1 MAIDKLIPRYL
12 NKDDDYL
19 LVKSVEMVD
28 ALNVQM
34 SDDEGGNAGVIKNAL
49 GNVLVS
55 SAASGDVLPAGTNT
69 VIGTTACKQTG
80 EIFYFV
86 HNSSNNHSIYQ
97 YTSRRNTVR
106 LVYRD
111 SVLGFTATGFVKAD
125 CLVKENGDTLL
136 YFTDGVTDPKK
147 INATKAL
154 ANASGVNGYPIKRAG
169 SYNYTDSQK
178 LLSIT
183 SIKAPPVNPLAVTVS
198 SDTSFTEN
206 NVFGRLFQFAY
217 QYVYQDG
224 EVSAISP
231 YSELALNELY
241 FVDGFFAPADDNPFN
256 AIRVVFDYSPADVS
270 KIRILVREG
279 TLNNFNIFT
288 EVDNVVSGFTNF
300 SILGTPT
307 GSVLFTNKSLLVSVS
322 DNEMNKLYDS
332 IPLSSESQTISGNR
346 LAYANYTE
354 SFDNTPITGSIYFSS
369 EKTSTTYPSLSTTT
383 TGYTATTIVST
394 PSTEANLVFFNIKTD
409 LFPESAG
416 NGYVLNLNLSVKAD
430 SLTLKSPEPQY
441 KLTSTTLSG
450 TTTRVFVNSVYADPS
465 GTLFRVIRRNA
476 LDSLPT
482 WQFKVQP
489 LDFGGAPLPVTGT
502 YTLSSGL
509 GPATLNVTQYSSG
522 TVHTSPEILVPT
534 HKSRGPVNTYQVN
547 LETANASGFN
557 DLPLA
562 VTGLVLGSTSIEIDK
577 RVLFPSGY
585 TNREELCSGIISA
598 LSGLTFNASCA
609 PDKLSYSSAPDD
621 AGSVIQYYF
630 GGRLQVNLVSP
641 SIFSSGSTLEYRVR
655 PVSGSL
661 NADTSKVLIKRVGQ
675 SPTDVTINA
684 VPLVFRNKTL
694 RHTFDT
700 VWSNFR
706 LTGTSGSFG
715 IGVNDYKTFKSG
727 QYHKFGIVYY
737 DQYNRSSSVNPIGA
751 QYAKTEGEKGFS
763 GRNKC
768 YLRINNS
775 PPSWAKKW
783 QIVYSPYTNYSFSY
797 RYSVAEAFLAANTD
811 TTTSTPTGSV
821 SNKSIFLSMRHLEGK
836 DSSYKET
843 ENANINYSYAK
854 GDKVR
859 VVSYN
864 DAAGGNNLVFPK
876 NLIFNVL
883 GYEYI
888 SSTGTLL
895 VTGVA
900 TTNMSAT
907 TNRDFRST
915 GLFLELEN
923 EDYPGFNTKEI
934 SATTSL
940 WGSDCVI
947 EIFRPNKL
955 LGSEIYREISTYGD
969 VITSG
974 ASYFH
979 KTNERDYSYTLPTG
993 VTITTGSGLIEVSS
1007 SGIPIYPGDGLL
1019 LQAGSSPE
1027 FVCNVIDVIRFGT
1040 KLYLNTDNS
1049 LNQSVTQV
1057 YSFVALGVYN
1067 TPAGGL
1073 ISYPDNAIISTSN
1086 GDAYYRPRKIK
1097 FNPLNPST
1105 SVPTPSNA
1113 DDIRYQT
1120 MFVEDTS
1127 VSDFYESN
1135 FISIG
1140 RPNAE
1145 SKNAK
1150 QIERKSSITYSEPY
1164 SLDTS
1169 VLKLSSFNGGQG
1181 NFVDLPNSYG
1191 AIKQML
1197 NNGDSITVLQEVKSS
1212 LIPINR
1218 NLVEYLDGTSN
1229 VTVSTNYLGSQ
1240 SVYAGSY
1247 GTQNPESVKE
1257 HNGRVYFSDVR
1268 SGKIVRIGPDGLEP
1282 ISENKI
1288 DAYTQDKCFIIASS
1302 TGTYKTI
1309 GGIDP
1314 MHGEYDITYLTVS
1327 GGPNIDDTIA
1337 YDMEDKVWNTRY
1349 SYLPEAYEHLDNFL
1363 YTFKGGAM
1371 YRHTES
1377 APALRNTFYGSGYT
1391 SSIKLISAFN
1401 NSMVKTAEA
1410 FSIEGN
1416 APWSFKFSL
1425 SGQTARETVT
1435 VATGSLS
1442 LRESMYY
1449 ASVPRLNASSSQA
1462 VSNRAVIG
1470 YITATGI
1477 WASGVTLTIG
1487 NPITTPFQASGNTFI
1502 GALSGTTMTIYD
1514 GTNGYALIQASG
1526 TNTIL
1531 LSNLSGSI
1539 AAIPTGTIL
1548 VADSPAFI
1556 DGDPVRGPF
1565 FIIDATNSANT
1576 PIEAYAFNVYFT
1588 RSRLHN
1594 ELVTE

>member
-55 SAASGDVLPAGTNT
+55 SAASGDVLPTGTNT

-125 CLVKENGDTLL
+125 CLVKENGETLL

-147 INATKAL
+147 INATRAL
-154 ANASGVNGYPIKRAG
+154 ANTAGVSGYPYRAAG
-169 SYNYTDSQK
+169 TSGYTNDEK

-183 SIKAPPVNPLAVTVS
+183 TIKAPPLEPPSVAVTTVTGIIS
-198 SDTSFTEN
+198 N
-206 NVFGRLFQFAY
+206 NITKKNFQFAY
-217 QYVYQDG
+217 QYIYEDG

-231 YSELALNELY
+231 YSSLSIDIVDFL
-241 FVDGFFAPADDNPFN
+241 DGFGDFDSDSNRN
-256 AIRVVFDYSPADVS
+256 AVNVTYKHSKGDVS
-270 KIRILVREG
+270 KIRILYRQG
-279 TLNNFNIFT
+279 NFN
-288 EVDNVVSGFTNF
+288 NF
-300 SILGTPT
+300 SIFKEFDNNRSLTT
-307 GSVLFTNKSLLVSVS
+307 GLVTFTNSTLGQVIS
-322 DNEMNKLYDS
+322 DNEINKMYDS
-332 IPLSSESQTISGNR
+332 IPLSSVSQTISGNR
-346 LAYANYTE
+346 LAYGNYKE
-354 SFDNTPITGSIYFSS
+354 FYDNTNVSSQILLDYNQDSSIKINVSSVNFTNGS
-369 EKTSTTYPSLSTTT
+369 
-383 TGYTATTIVST
+383 GTIVSANMSGVNNFEFVLDISNMPDSSVSS
-394 PSTEANLVFFNIKTD
+394 PSFIIDFN
-409 LFPESAG
+409 
-416 NGYVLNLNLSVKAD
+416 
-430 SLTLKSPEPQY
+430 
-441 KLTSTTLSG
+441 
-450 TTTRVFVNSVYADPS
+450 VFVNIIRLRLPALSTFNMGALS
-465 GTLFRVIRRNA
+465 GVTSAYFGNA
-476 LDSLPT
+476 KTRISKTVSLPSFSSKAELASSVVSSINGDYLFDIPPT
-482 WQFKVQP
+482 W
-489 LDFGGAPLPVTGT
+489 GT
-502 YTLSSGL
+502 EGTLSSKSVLAVFAGSL
-509 GPATLNVTQYSSG
+509 LASVSGVSIAGNLITFKIIPKLKGLNVNTASIWEYYTG
-522 TVHTSPEILVPT
+522 GLRDIT
-534 HKSRGPVNTYQVN
+534 RNYPVVSWKEVSLN
-547 LETANASGFN
+547 NAYNINYSGF
-557 DLPLA
+557 
-562 VTGLVLGSTSIEIDK
+562 
-577 RVLFPSGY
+577 
-585 TNREELCSGIISA
+585 
-598 LSGLTFNASCA
+598 
-609 PDKLSYSSAPDD
+609 KL
-621 AGSVIQYYF
+621 Q
-630 GGRLQVNLVSP
+630 NL
-641 SIFSSGSTLEYRVR
+641 
-655 PVSGSL
+655 
-661 NADTSKVLIKRVGQ
+661 
-675 SPTDVTINA
+675 
-684 VPLVFRNKTL
+684 NKTFFIKDSVF
-694 RHTFDT
+694 T
-700 VWSNFR
+700 
-706 LTGTSGSFG
+706 
-715 IGVNDYKTFKSG
+715 TFKSG
-727 QYHKFGIVYY
+727 QNHKFGIVYY
-737 DQYNRSSSVNPIGA
+737 DLHNRSSAVNEIGEI
-751 QYAKTEGEKGFS
+751 YNPTEGERVEAYGAAALGSTKAII
-763 GRNKC
+763 
-768 YLRINNS
+768 RIQS
-775 PPSWAKKW
+775 EPPSWAKKW
-783 QIVYSPYTNYSFSY
+783 KLVYAPYQTYSFCY
-797 RYSVAEAFLAANTD
+797 TYSAAEAFVGKDA
-811 TTTSTPTGSV
+811 TSTGSTQNRAIYV
-821 SNKSIFLSMRHLEGK
+821 SARHLEGK
-836 DSSYKET
+836 DSSYKENR
-843 ENANINYSYAK
+843 NAIINYQHAQ
-854 GDKVR
+854 GDKLR
-859 VVSYN
+859 VISYISES
-864 DAAGGNNLVFPK
+864 ASGSTAYPK
-876 NLIFNVL
+876 QFVYDII
-883 GYEYI
+883 GYEYFD
-888 SSTGTLL
+888 STNTPVALA
-895 VTGVA
+895 TGA
-900 TTNMSAT
+900 SGYTERA
-907 TNRDFRST
+907 T
-915 GLFLELEN
+915 GLFFILKDEN
-923 EDYPGFNTKEI
+923 YTGFNADSI
-934 SATTSL
+934 INNYSL
-940 WGSDCVI
+940 WSSDVVF
-947 EIFRPNKL
+947 EIFRPTQNTA
-955 LGSEIYREISTYGD
+955 SSIYKETNVYGD
-969 VITSG
+969 VDLSGSIYYHKSETRDRRYSYAGFKIQVSSGTAYTSG
-974 ASYFH
+974 DV
-979 KTNERDYSYTLPTG
+979 KL
-993 VTITTGSGLIEVSS
+993 
-1007 SGIPIYPGDGLL
+1007 YPGDSIQLETFPSGPFPPPITVKDTYVVSGGVRVILYD
-1019 LQAGSSPE
+1019 SSA
-1027 FVCNVIDVIRFGT
+1027 VVADGT
-1040 KLYLNTDNS
+1040 YL
-1049 LNQSVTQV
+1049 V
-1057 YSFVALGVYN
+1057 YG
-1067 TPAGGL
+1067 
-1073 ISYPDNAIISTSN
+1073 ISNINDSILEAKD
-1086 GDAYYRPRKIK
+1086 GDCYFRPRQIK
-1097 FNPLNPST
+1097 LNPISGT
-1105 SVPTPSNA
+1105 VSASGSYKTDPANVSG
-1113 DDIRYQT
+1113 IRYNDY
-1120 MFVEDTS
+1120 FVEDTS
-1127 VSDFYESN
+1127 ISDFYVSN
-1135 FISIG
+1135 NLSLG
-1140 RPNAE
+1140 RPNV
-1145 SKNAK
+1145 SSSNAK

-1212 LIPINR
+1212 LIPVGR

-1435 VATGSLS
+1435 VDNLS

-1449 ASVPRLNASSSQA
+1449 ASVPRLSAASNQA

-1470 YITATGI
+1470 YVTATGT

-1502 GALSGTTMTIYD
+1502 GALTSSTTTTIYD
-1514 GTNGYALIQASG
+1514 SVSGYALIQASG

-1531 LSNLSGSI
+1531 LSNLSGSTMV
-1539 AAIPTGTIL
+1539 IPTGTIL
-1548 VADSPAFI
+1548 VADSQASI

-1565 FIIDATNSANT
+1565 FIIDVTRSGTT

>member
-55 SAASGDVLPAGTNT
+55 SAASGDALPTGTNT

-125 CLVKENGDTLL
+125 CLVKENGETLL

-154 ANASGVNGYPIKRAG
+154 ANTAGVSGYPYKAAG
-169 SYNYTDSQK
+169 TSGYTDDEK

-183 SIKAPPVNPLAVTVS
+183 TIKAPPLEPPSVQAQV
-198 SDTSFTEN
+198 DTSIKSN
-206 NVFGRLFQFAY
+206 NITDKILQFAY
-217 QYVYQDG
+217 QYIYEDG
-224 EVSAISP
+224 EISAISP
-231 YSELALNELY
+231 YSEIALNYLN
-241 FVDGFFAPADDNPFN
+241 FVDGYVTDDMKRLFN
-256 AIRVVFDYSPADVS
+256 SVLIGFNYSKGDVS
-270 KIRILVREG
+270 KVRILYREG
-279 TLNNFNIFT
+279 TLNNFSFFKDLPNDRT
-288 EVDNVVSGFTNF
+288 LSSGSISFTN
-300 SILGTPT
+300 SIIGNP
-307 GSVLFTNKSLLVSVS
+307 VS
-322 DNEMNKLYDS
+322 DNEMNKQYDS
-332 IPLSSESQTISGNR
+332 VPLSAVSQVISGNR
-346 LAYANYTE
+346 LTYGNYKE
-354 SFDNTPITGSIYFSS
+354 FYDN
-369 EKTSTTYPSLSTTT
+369 
-383 TGYTATTIVST
+383 
-394 PSTEANLVFFNIKTD
+394 
-409 LFPESAG
+409 
-416 NGYVLNLNLSVKAD
+416 
-430 SLTLKSPEPQY
+430 
-441 KLTSTTLSG
+441 TTLSG
-450 TTTRVFVNSVYADPS
+450 NISFLHESSAPKLLSFGTETTGTTVTASTTVNSVYFTIDLSDFPDS
-465 GTLFRVIRRNA
+465 SSYNTTINA
-476 LDSLPT
+476 SF
-482 WQFKVQP
+482 Q
-489 LDFGGAPLPVTGT
+489 VTSDKL
-502 YTLSSGL
+502 TLSSGSPSGSTFSVGRLSGVSSLDL
-509 GPATLNVTQYSSG
+509 GSPSFNIQKTFVVGAYANKATLASSVIQNLSGATYLAEISPTYPLSVPLGTAPTYDQLDYYFAGTLGVT
-522 TVHTSPEILVPT
+522 V
-534 HKSRGPVNTYQVN
+534 
-547 LETANASGFN
+547 
-557 DLPLA
+557 
-562 VTGLVLGSTSIEIDK
+562 
-577 RVLFPSGY
+577 
-585 TNREELCSGIISA
+585 SGISVV
-598 LSGLTFNASCA
+598 
-609 PDKLSYSSAPDD
+609 
-621 AGSVIQYYF
+621 GSVITFRISPNSSALNVQTSQITRISIV
-630 GGRLQVNLVSP
+630 GGDPIRQ
-641 SIFSSGSTLEYRVR
+641 R
-655 PVSGSL
+655 
-661 NADTSKVLIKRVGQ
+661 
-675 SPTDVTINA
+675 DVTLSEDPVTFKGITIGGAYNHTWTN
-684 VPLVFRNKTL
+684 LKVFKI
-694 RHTFDT
+694 
-700 VWSNFR
+700 S
-706 LTGTSGSFG
+706 SSFG
-715 IGVNDYKTFKSG
+715 ISNNTYTTFKSG
-727 QYHKFGIVYY
+727 QRHRFGIVYY
-737 DQYNRSSSVNPIGA
+737 DNYNRSSAVNELGEFYNPN
-751 QYAKTEGEKGFS
+751 EGDRPNGEVGQS
-763 GRNKC
+763 SAL
-768 YLRINNS
+768 LRLS
-775 PPSWAKKW
+775 SQPPSWAKKW
-783 QIVYSPYTNYSFSY
+783 QLVYSPYMSYSYAY
-797 RYSVAEAFLAANTD
+797 RYSVAEAFVGAEVTGGSSNDKQIYLA
-811 TTTSTPTGSV
+811 
-821 SNKSIFLSMRHLEGK
+821 MRHLEGK
-836 DSSYKET
+836 QSSYKESKG
-843 ENANINYSYAK
+843 AKFDYQYAE
-854 GDKVR
+854 GDKLR
-859 VVSYN
+859 VVSYVSPN
-864 DAAGGNNLVFPK
+864 GAGSISYPNEAVFD
-876 NLIFNVL
+876 IV
-883 GYEYI
+883 GYEY
-888 SSTGTLL
+888 
-895 VTGVA
+895 
-900 TTNMSAT
+900 
-907 TNRDFRST
+907 
-915 GLFLELEN
+915 
-923 EDYPGFNTKEI
+923 
-934 SATTSL
+934 
-940 WGSDCVI
+940 
-947 EIFRPNKL
+947 
-955 LGSEIYREISTYGD
+955 
-969 VITSG
+969 
-974 ASYFH
+974 
-979 KTNERDYSYTLPTG
+979 
-993 VTITTGSGLIEVSS
+993 VSS
-1007 SGIPIYPGDGLL
+1007 SGVVNVSGTTNKSYRETGDFLIIKNENYSGFSASDVVNQVDLWDNDTIVEIYRPVPQFSSLVYREIGEVMDIGVSGGNYYHKGLRDLSYVFPSVNLTALNGTYTITGQVLIYPGD
-1019 LQAGSSPE
+1019 
-1027 FVCNVIDVIRFGT
+1027 RFTFTQIVAPGGPAPLEASRT
-1040 KLYLNTDNS
+1040 VSNS
-1049 LNQSVTQV
+1049 KVNASGHTII
-1057 YSFVALGVYN
+1057 SFLD
-1067 TPAGGL
+1067 GGL
-1073 ISYPDNAIISTSN
+1073 VNSDWTVQAVSGLSDTIIKTSN
-1086 GDAYYRPRKIK
+1086 GDCYYRPRQIK
-1097 FNPLNPST
+1097 LNPLVAS
-1105 SVPTPSNA
+1105 SVNVDKTNVSG
-1113 DDIRYQT
+1113 IRYVNY
-1120 MFVEDTS
+1120 FVEDLS
-1127 VSDFYESN
+1127 VSDFSSSN
-1135 FISIG
+1135 YIGVG
-1140 RPNAE
+1140 RPNAVAPE
-1145 SKNAK
+1145 AK

-1181 NFVDLPNSYG
+1181 NFVDLPNAYG

-1212 LIPINR
+1212 LIPVNR

-1240 SVYAGSY
+1240 SVYAGNY

-1282 ISENKI
+1282 ISEAKI

-1349 SYLPEAYEHLDNFL
+1349 SFKPEAYEHLDNFL

-1377 APALRNTFYGSGYT
+1377 APALRNKFYGLEYP

-1435 VATGSLS
+1435 VDNLS
-1442 LRESMYY
+1442 LREGMYY

-1470 YITATGI
+1470 YITATGT

-1565 FIIDATNSANT
+1565 FIIDVTNSTST